1 VDDLSSVLLRV
12 HTCRKKNMTTI
23 QFLRGKIAVIKSLA
37 RHWDDTYHGNQIGL
51 FLDDVQD
58 HVLTKTSKLLHFED
72 ILSRSHSGYLA
83 RLSVDNVGNRTR
95 TLKVVIRITVIAA
108 IGIPLTVTCG
118 LFGMNV
124 TVPGKHVE
132 GLGWW
137 FGILSGLILFVMVSL
152 GVARRMELI

>member
-1 VDDLSSVLLRV
+1 
-12 HTCRKKNMTTI
+12 MTTI

-37 RHWDDTYHGNQIGL
+37 RHWDNTYHGNQIGL

-124 TVPGKHVE
+124 VWDSERAYFVCDGE
-132 GLGWW
+132 
-137 FGILSGLILFVMVSL
+137 FGRGEENGVDLSAREL
-152 GVARRMELI
+152 GVRRLA